1 MNGGGGDNAGG
12 KDMTLFRYIIAL
24 DIECDT
30 IEEAESYKPS
40 IIDLIWSEVCS
51 IGEPAPK
58 VLDLY
63 KVEE

>member
-1 MNGGGGDNAGG
+1 
-12 KDMTLFRYIIAL
+12 MTLFRYIIAL
-24 DIECDT
+24 DIECDS

-51 IGEPAPK
+51 GEPAPK

-63 KVEE
+63 EVEE